1 MLTKEQLEQELKKTN
16 DELNRLA
23 QADKPLTKEEQS
35 WRGKLRF
42 RKVVLDEI
50 KSAKDKGSTGSE
62 LYHTTLY
69 EMLIDWGERRPLLMF
84 LMSNILR
91 ARFGM
96 GGFRI

>member
-1 MLTKEQLEQELKKTN
+1 MFSKEQLEQELKKTN

-50 KSAKDKGSTGSE
+50 KPVSYTH
-62 LYHTTLY
+62 LTL
-69 EMLIDWGERRPLLMF
+69 PTK
-84 LMSNILR
+84 
-91 ARFGM
+91 
-96 GGFRI
+96 RIV

>member
-1 MLTKEQLEQELKKTN
+1 MLSTEQLEQELKKTN

-23 QADKPLTKEEQS
+23 QAEKPLTKEEQS

-50 KSAKDKGSTGSE
+50 KRAKEGDNKSSE
-62 LYHTTLY
+62 VYHTTLF